1 MIVKYTEESTPLHN
15 RRGITSMAYEA
26 IVPSSLHSFRFREM
40 SKAPYSKQCDACI
53 PERHHRVRLPSVPKT
68 MQTKKK
74 TQDIRYFRRLFRFP
88 TPDIAKARPSLTR
101 PSRIKRRSRPVQTRS
116 ISVRLPFH

>member
-1 MIVKYTEESTPLHN
+1 VIVKYTEESTPLYN

-53 PERHHRVRLPSVPKT
+53 PERHHRVLLPSVPKT
-68 MQTKKK
+68 MHTNPRHSLFSSSISLP
-74 TQDIRYFRRLFRFP
+74 DSRYRQSSP
-88 TPDIAKARPSLTR
+88 VSHPSIPHQASVSARPDSLD
-101 PSRIKRRSRPVQTRS
+101 
-116 ISVRLPFH
+116 